1 MQITDMLY
9 VSFAFYHVSSEKYV
23 CKSEGIESAKWIV
36 FLGSWG

>member
-1 MQITDMLY
+1 MLY

-23 CKSEGIESAKWIV
+23 CKPGVDSAKWIV